1 MDPSQQETKKGI
13 NKVFIAIVNVQ
24 PMIATHVGK
33 MKTCNNETHHSCGE
47 EKKKQ
52 SNNTKR
58 HSSGKK
64 PITRSTR
71 RDKAGRTTLAKEMS
85 SGKKHKLGKML

>member
-47 EKKKQ
+47 EKKNEVTTQ
-52 SNNTKR
+52 NATLVGRNPSREAQGGTRQGER
-58 HSSGKK
+58 HWQKK
-64 PITRSTR
+64 
-71 RDKAGRTTLAKEMS
+71 
-85 SGKKHKLGKML
+85 